1 LSRAAALTLTFDI
14 FFNEMEG
21 KKMRRYFNC
30 LLVALC
36 MAAAAGRLAG
46 QQKFSPA
53 EQELVDVR
61 AARIE
66 AIERRD
72 LAVWSRYVADDCI
85 LSDDDGNLISKAQ
98 LMEHLKLPPGYD
110 RSVNPRDFVVHL
122 YGNTAVMN
130 YRVTAHEQFT
140 DTDIISEQRV
150 TETYIKKNRSW
161 LLVARQW
168 ENLPVNFRKPIE
180 VDTSAYKDYVGQ
192 YEWRPGTT
200 DNIIMKDGKLWS
212 EMGVDADECLPRGG
226 ETFFF
231 KDDLGSIS
239 FSRDAGSHV
248 TGYIYHRVD
257 GQEIHAKRIK

>member
-1 LSRAAALTLTFDI
+1 
-14 FFNEMEG
+14 
-21 KKMRRYFNC
+21 MRHYFNC

-36 MAAAAGRLAG
+36 MAATTGSLAG

-53 EQELVDVR
+53 QQEVINISKARVE
-61 AARIE
+61 AAG
-66 AIERRD
+66 RRD
-72 LAVWSRYVADDCI
+72 LVAWSRYVADDCI
-85 LSDDDGNLISKAQ
+85 FSDDDGALVTKAQ
-98 LMEHLKLPPGYD
+98 LAKYLGKLQPEYD
-110 RSVNPRDFVVHL
+110 RAANPRDFVVHL

-150 TETYIKKNRSW
+150 TETYIKKDRSW

-168 ENLPVNFRKPIE
+168 ENLPVNFRKPVA

-212 EMGVDADECLPRGG
+212 EMGGDADECLPASG

-257 GQEIHAKRIK
+257 GQEIHAKKVR

>member
-1 LSRAAALTLTFDI
+1 MHRHVT
-14 FFNEMEG
+14 
-21 KKMRRYFNC
+21 C

-36 MAAAAGRLAG
+36 MAATTGSLAG

-53 EQELVDVR
+53 QQEVINISEARVE
-61 AARIE
+61 AAH
-66 AIERRD
+66 RRD
-72 LAVWSRYVADDCI
+72 MVAWSRYVADDCI

-98 LMEHLKLPPGYD
+98 LMEHLKLPPEYD
-110 RSVNPRDFVVHL
+110 HSVHPRDFVVHL
-122 YGNTAVMN
+122 YGSTAVMN

-168 ENLPVNFRKPIE
+168 ENLPVNFRKPVA
-180 VDTSAYKDYVGQ
+180 VDRSAYKDYVGR

-212 EMGVDADECLPRGG
+212 EMGGDADECLPASG

-239 FSRDAGSHV
+239 FSRDAGSQV

-257 GQEIHAKRIK
+257 GQESHAKRIK